1 MLGELG
7 RSGVGEPVVVDRVK
21 SVAELRAKCGTSNA
35 ALIGQ
40 LRADS
45 NACEL
50 LKLTRDDA
58 ALGRMTAPTPLSDHN
73 AHLLPEV
80 LLNPRFGVVK
90 EKENGEVKIRAVDH
104 LSWSPGTVEAGDESR
119 PSKRA
124 RRDSSV
130 NGYTSPAEKMSHDTV
145 DGLDAVLRHFFE
157 VVGAVPGMFKVCVV
171 VVWLKGGVFC
181 VVHALAQAD
190 IDSAFRRIPV
200 APEHR
205 WACWIAFVAGDQ
217 VFVSQHAT
225 CPFGAVAS
233 VHAWERVGAAIAHV
247 AKKFLKLAVLRYV
260 DDFFAPE
267 RCVHI
272 NSKTCV

>member
-171 VVWLKGGVFC
+171 VVFVKGGCILCCSCTCTGRHRFSFPENPGSPRASLGMLDRLCGRGSGLRLTARNLSVRC
-181 VVHALAQAD
+181 SRL
-190 IDSAFRRIPV
+190 SACLGASGRSHRARGEEVSETRR
-200 APEHR
+200 
-205 WACWIAFVAGDQ
+205 
-217 VFVSQHAT
+217 
-225 CPFGAVAS
+225 
-233 VHAWERVGAAIAHV
+233 AAICGRLLCARKV
-247 AKKFLKLAVLRYV
+247 CAY
-260 DDFFAPE
+260 
-267 RCVHI
+267 
-272 NSKTCV
+272 